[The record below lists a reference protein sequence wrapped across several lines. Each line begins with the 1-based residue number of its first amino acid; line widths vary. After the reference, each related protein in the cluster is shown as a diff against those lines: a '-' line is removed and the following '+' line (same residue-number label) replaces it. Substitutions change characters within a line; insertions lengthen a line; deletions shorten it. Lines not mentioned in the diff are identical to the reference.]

1 MDRHFPKRKLELE
14 VANRI
19 SGAVSASNSKL
30 FRFPSPICIHLRVRD
45 SLLFP
50 STFLETVLCGAR
62 GRAFS
67 VAGFPVRDK
76 RRWYGDESKRDI
88 GSCDS
93 RKPLAV
99 GAPGSFT
106 ERLRTESARV
116 PHPLPAGGLGLRSAA
131 HPHCWRRG
139 CVSGSPAGAAP
150 YRAGSCS
157 GSPSHLGSPHFF
169 SVFLFCRN
177 ERTAG
182 APTAALHRKPAA
194 DSLLGGSP
202 PQRAFPGRARSGRA
216 RFPLPS
222 APVRREVRRAAEP
235 PREPRW
241 GPGRAAPGL
250 GGVRAAVA
258 AAING

>member
-1 MDRHFPKRKLELE
+1 MDGHFPKRKLELE
-14 VANRI
+14 VADRI

-30 FRFPSPICIHLRVRD
+30 FRFPSPICIPLRMRD

-50 STFLETVLCGAR
+50 ATFLETVLCGAR

-106 ERLRTESARV
+106 ERLRTESARI

-131 HPHCWRRG
+131 RPHCWRRG
-139 CVSGSPAGAAP
+139 CVSGGPVPGRELLGLPLAPRVPTLFLSVSIFPQRTYSRSAYSCASPQARSGLPAGGQPPTESLPRPAAERQGAFPAALRASSPGGPPGRGAAAGAALG
-150 YRAGSCS
+150 AGARSPGAGGSARSCS
-157 GSPSHLGSPHFF
+157 GS
-169 SVFLFCRN
+169 N
-177 ERTAG
+177 
-182 APTAALHRKPAA
+182 
-194 DSLLGGSP
+194 
-202 PQRAFPGRARSGRA
+202 
-216 RFPLPS
+216 
-222 APVRREVRRAAEP
+222 
-235 PREPRW
+235 
-241 GPGRAAPGL
+241 
-250 GGVRAAVA
+250 
-258 AAING
+258 